1 MGSTLGFG
9 GNGGGV
15 LVNSGISCDPMDDG
29 DVSNSVSCSKSTFI
43 GETLVAT
50 GCCWLRVIESRGA
63 GCGASV
69 MLLALLTGL
78 KLSRTLRN
86 LDAAA
91 F

>member
-29 DVSNSVSCSKSTFI
+29 DVSNSVSGSKSTFI

-50 GCCWLRVIESRGA
+50 GCWLRVIESRGA

-69 MLLALLTGL
+69 RLLALLTGL